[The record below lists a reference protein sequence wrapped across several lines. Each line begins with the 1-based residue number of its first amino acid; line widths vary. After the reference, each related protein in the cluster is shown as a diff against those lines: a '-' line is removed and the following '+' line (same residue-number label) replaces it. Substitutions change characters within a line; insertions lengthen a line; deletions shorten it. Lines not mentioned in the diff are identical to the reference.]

1 MPVIDFKDFQY
12 AREIEFHE
20 KIKPTY
26 DKILKDHPELRKE
39 FYMRSHKYY
48 HLISNSV
55 QVDEHYVV
63 RNITRQI
70 NRHLKTDFD
79 IRIYVFQADV
89 FQTYCTPSMDFSRR
103 KKNLEKEELII
114 LVSQHFFNTLGEYER
129 LSIIAHEL
137 AHMAFGHVQIP
148 IEVLLKQN
156 FDLEY
161 IESFK
166 MDLLKWSLCREITAD
181 IFSLIAGDFNN
192 AIVSRSLI
200 KFTTGLNN
208 VFGDD
213 MITMALN
220 QYEMI
225 ADAAYQEKVSTHP
238 LMPLRIKIINSI
250 IDTELAQNFGKN
262 VGERRKARMLK
273 EYNELI
279 DDIVYKV
286 YPEVIK
292 ENFFHNNETLFNMS
306 VAVALADGEIS
317 EEEIKAINEM
327 SHSTFNYK
335 NVLKDIE
342 KKVEEVGHKSMIA
355 ELIEKSVRDT
365 KEDGFTKNDLIPLIR
380 QLLLISASDGVDI
393 AELETIIKF
402 ARHFGFSRMD
412 IVVTLSSLKI

>member
-1 MPVIDFKDFQY
+1 MPTIDYKDFQY
-12 AREIEFHE
+12 TREIEFHD
-20 KIKPTY
+20 KIKPTFE
-26 DKILKDHPELRKE
+26 KIVKDHPELKKE
-39 FYMRSHKYY
+39 FFLRSHKYY
-48 HLISNSV
+48 HLISNAV

-89 FQTYCTPSMDFSRR
+89 FQTYCTPAMDFTS
-103 KKNLEKEELII
+103 KKKDLEREELII

-137 AHMAFGHVQIP
+137 AHMAFGHVHIP
-148 IEVLLKQN
+148 IEVLLKKN

-238 LMPLRIKIINSI
+238 LMPLRLKIINSI
-250 IDTELAQNFGKN
+250 IDTELAQNFGKE
-262 VGERRKARMLK
+262 VGERRHAKMLK
-273 EYNELI
+273 DYNKLI

-286 YPEVIK
+286 YPEVIV
-292 ENFFHNNETLFNMS
+292 ENYFHNNEILFNMS
-306 VAVALADGEIS
+306 VAVALSDGEIS

-327 SHSTFNYK
+327 SHSSFNYK
-335 NVLKDIE
+335 NVLNDIE
-342 KKVEEVGHKSMIA
+342 KKVEEIGYKNMITQ
-355 ELIEKSVRDT
+355 LIERSVKETR
-365 KEDGFTKNDLIPLIR
+365 EDGYTRNDLIPLIR
-380 QLLLISASDGVDI
+380 QLLIVSASDGIDI

-402 ARHFGFSRMD
+402 AKHFGFTRMD